1 MVKSMAARFEQKI
14 SFNKTELQNQL
25 KKLNS
30 NQIPPPPPRFLRAST
45 LSNKSVFIIVAEPYR
60 PVELIDIYIYYNSV
74 YYFFI
79 LNSKLIF
86 FKMLLTMVF
95 LKPKV
100 L

>member
-45 LSNKSVFIIVAEPYR
+45 SSNKSVFIIVAEPYR